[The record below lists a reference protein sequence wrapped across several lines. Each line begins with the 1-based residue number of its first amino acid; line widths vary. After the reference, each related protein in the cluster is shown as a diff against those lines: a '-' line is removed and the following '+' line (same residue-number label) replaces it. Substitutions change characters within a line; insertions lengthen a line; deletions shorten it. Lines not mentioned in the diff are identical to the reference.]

1 MIPRHVQIAVGM
13 LLVAVFT
20 LGFYVLGLKREAQ
33 SGPRASDRPIAPPIA
48 GASEKVVLYIAY
60 DEDRVIRREEFTVA
74 LPSERAARI
83 HAVVRALLD
92 HYATSPSPHPMS
104 EAADVKDV
112 YLLDGTRVVVD
123 LTPAFADQHRSGIL
137 VESLTVTSIIQ
148 TLAENVPEVKQVKF
162 LVDGR
167 ERETLAGHADLM
179 SFYDV
184 DSVRELMK
192 GLE

>member
-20 LGFYVLGLKREAQ
+20 LSFYVLTLRREAQ
-33 SGPRASDRPIAPPIA
+33 SGARATDRPIAPPVA
-48 GASEKVVLYIAY
+48 GKTETVALFVAY
-60 DEDRVIRREEFTVA
+60 DTDRVIRREEFTVA
-74 LPSERAARI
+74 LPEERSARI
-83 HAVVRALLD
+83 RAVVRALLD
-92 HYATSPSPHPMS
+92 HYAANPSPHPLADS
-104 EAADVKDV
+104 ADVKDV
-112 YLLDGTRVVVD
+112 YLLDQDRVILD
-123 LTPAFADQHRSGIL
+123 LTAAFADQHRSGIL
-137 VESLTVTSIIQ
+137 LESLTITSIIQ
-148 TLAENVPEVKQVKF
+148 SLAANVSGIKQVKF

-184 DSVRELMK
+184 ASVQELMK